1 MVLQNES
8 FAYVKKIVL
17 LGRPIKKEE
26 TSILNKQIV
35 KLKNQDDYRWSS
47 RQIIPYIP
55 YY

>member
-17 LGRPIKKEE
+17 EDQLGIKKEE

-35 KLKNQDDYRWSS
+35 KLKN
-47 RQIIPYIP
+47 
-55 YY
+55 

>member
-17 LGRPIKKEE
+17 LEDQLGIKKEE

-35 KLKNQDDYRWSS
+35 KLKLR
-47 RQIIPYIP
+47 
-55 YY
+55 